1 VFPCV
6 PGHPVVGAEKYRQ
19 PGPPRYQDAAEQA
32 AIRRGGVA
40 NLNYDAGSVIE
51 PTLHGHSIQYKDWER
66 LEAVYEY
73 AVGIGVDN
81 DKPGTGGASVR
92 DDPSC

>member
-1 VFPCV
+1 
-6 PGHPVVGAEKYRQ
+6 
-19 PGPPRYQDAAEQA
+19 
-32 AIRRGGVA
+32 
-40 NLNYDAGSVIE
+40 VIE

-92 DDPSC
+92 VDPSC